1 MIVVVYDDEEF
12 EPITVVDLPGLT
24 ERDIAAQRRWR
35 VALPPPPVAFTPR
48 KMPMDDTE
56 LLPVQKHFVEFNF
69 ERFVRERLDGEKQV
83 RWACFTKAT
92 ELALQL
98 IPGFLPGQRPAVA
111 ALQRQNERLLD
122 LLCAIA
128 WK

>member
-1 MIVVVYDDEEF
+1 MSLYEQMRTI
-12 EPITVVDLPGLT
+12 
-24 ERDIAAQRRWR
+24 
-35 VALPPPPVAFTPR
+35 
-48 KMPMDDTE
+48 
-56 LLPVQKHFVEFNF
+56 EFNF
-69 ERFVRERLDGEKQV
+69 EPFVRERLDGGKQV
-83 RWACFTKAT
+83 RWICFTKAT
-92 ELALQL
+92 ELALHL